1 MSSTNRDW
9 PSQDSKGYA
18 AATLSGDTDATST
31 EQKVTERAE
40 PQPTARTCP
49 WCDSPNV
56 QLVQRGYA
64 GLTDERDQFLI
75 CASCQR
81 TTFEIVAK
89 SSREMRMGRYKTG
102 DLYQDRAQ
110 NTRYTISRVLRS
122 GSNEF
127 LLYLK
132 PWREQP
138 DRSVT

>member
-1 MSSTNRDW
+1 M
-9 PSQDSKGYA
+9 
-18 AATLSGDTDATST
+18 
-31 EQKVTERAE
+31 TERAE
-40 PQPTARTCP
+40 PQPIARTCP

-56 QLVQRGYA
+56 QLVPRGYA

-75 CASCQR
+75 CAACKR

-89 SSREMRMGRYKTG
+89 SSREMRMGRYKAG
-102 DLYQDRAQ
+102 DVYQDRAQ

-132 PWREQP
+132 PSREQA
-138 DRSVT
+138 DAVT

>member
-1 MSSTNRDW
+1 M
-9 PSQDSKGYA
+9 
-18 AATLSGDTDATST
+18 
-31 EQKVTERAE
+31 TERAE

-49 WCDSPNV
+49 WCDSPEV

-75 CASCQR
+75 CASCKR

-89 SSREMRMGRYKTG
+89 SSREMRMGRYKAG
-102 DLYQDRAQ
+102 DIYQDRAQ

-132 PWREQP
+132 PWREHA
-138 DRSVT
+138 DAALT

>member
-1 MSSTNRDW
+1 MNE
-9 PSQDSKGYA
+9 
-18 AATLSGDTDATST
+18 TST
-31 EQKVTERAE
+31 EHKVTERAE
-40 PQPTARTCP
+40 LQPTARTCP

-75 CASCQR
+75 CAACKR

-89 SSREMRMGRYKTG
+89 SSREMRMGRYKAG
-102 DLYQDRAQ
+102 DIYQDRAQ
-110 NTRYTISRVLRS
+110 NTRYTITRVLRS

-132 PWREQP
+132 PWREQTGA
-138 DRSVT
+138 VLT

>member
-1 MSSTNRDW
+1 ME
-9 PSQDSKGYA
+9 A
-18 AATLSGDTDATST
+18 ANT
-31 EQKVTERAE
+31 EQEVTERAE

-56 QLVQRGYA
+56 ELVQRGYA

-75 CASCQR
+75 CAACRR

-89 SSREMRMGRYKTG
+89 SSREMRMGRYKAG
-102 DLYQDRAQ
+102 DQYQDRAQ

-132 PWREQP
+132 PWREQTEGA
-138 DRSVT
+138 VT

>member
-1 MSSTNRDW
+1 LDEI
-9 PSQDSKGYA
+9 G
-18 AATLSGDTDATST
+18 T

-40 PQPTARTCP
+40 LQPTARTCP

-56 QLVQRGYA
+56 ELVQRGYA
-64 GLTDERDQFLI
+64 GATDERDQFLI
-75 CASCQR
+75 CAACKR

-89 SSREMRMGRYKTG
+89 SSREMRMGRYKAG
-102 DLYQDRAQ
+102 DQYQDRAQ
-110 NTRYTISRVLRS
+110 NAKYIITRVLRS

-138 DRSVT
+138 EITPAIP

>member
-1 MSSTNRDW
+1 MNEI
-9 PSQDSKGYA
+9 
-18 AATLSGDTDATST
+18 ST
-31 EQKVTERAE
+31 EQEVTERAE
-40 PQPTARTCP
+40 LQPIARTCP

-75 CASCQR
+75 CDACKR

-89 SSREMRMGRYKTG
+89 SSREMRMGRYKAG
-102 DLYQDRAQ
+102 DIYQDRAQ
-110 NTRYTISRVLRS
+110 NTRYTITRVLRS

-132 PWREQP
+132 PWREQA
-138 DRSVT
+138 TTAGA